1 MAVIKAG
8 YRLTVTS
15 WENDADNYATKVIDG
30 LTIERARVCV
40 AYCKL
45 FKDDGS
51 VSNMYEPD
59 EDEIA
64 TIDERVASVAR
75 ADAGFIAHVF
85 DAIGANATDEE
96 IRDYVF
102 ETIISEMGLC
112 WRSDFYTRVC
122 DSWRVEHIEHDINIP
137 DVTDTFK

>member
-15 WENDADNYATKVIDG
+15 CENDADNYATKVIDG

-45 FKDDGS
+45 FTNDRS

-64 TIDERVASVAR
+64 TIDERVVSVAC
-75 ADAGFIAHVF
+75 DAGFIAHVF
-85 DAIGANATDEE
+85 AAIGEDATDAE
-96 IRDYVF
+96 IRYYVF
-102 ETIISEMGLC
+102 DAIISEMGLC
-112 WRSDFYTRVC
+112 YSGDFYTRRCV
-122 DSWRVEHIEHDINIP
+122 SWRVEYVEHDINIP

>member
-1 MAVIKAG
+1 MAIIKAG

-30 LTIERARVCV
+30 LTFERARICA
-40 AYCKL
+40 AYCEL
-45 FKDDGS
+45 FNSDDA
-51 VSNMYEPD
+51 VRNAYEPD
-59 EDEIA
+59 DDEIA

-85 DAIGANATDEE
+85 DAIGEDATDEQ

-122 DSWRVEHIEHDINIP
+122 DSWRIEYVEQDINIP
-137 DVTDTFK
+137 DVTDKFK